1 MENLLKS
8 AAELFSA
15 TGIFLHKSST
25 NNSFFKVLNPY
36 YQRLELIIRTR
47 PGKNWIWNK
56 NKTFILLKQNLVL
69 NIYLSEINL
78 M

>member
-1 MENLLKS
+1 MSRRHLIN
-8 AAELFSA
+8 
-15 TGIFLHKSST
+15 SSDVFFIKGFT
-25 NNSFFKVLNPY
+25 VSPLQIILFFKVLNPY